1 MGADSVGRRTRPE
14 GLRGWGPVTIG
25 VLLGLPMALVDIG
38 FLLWAGLVSAPGLV
52 WPTLRR
58 ASTSMVFA
66 QACALLWVERR
77 RLVRW
82 CGAEPGRD
90 NDGRRA
96 LRYLAARAPLGLL
109 GGLVVLV
116 GIWYGVSFLLVYIY
130 VPPGSPLEGTR
141 GWAVQANPDDAR
153 SGVYMVA
160 LTALG
165 LIGLYA
171 TALFTFAQASVERWL
186 LRHLLGPS
194 AIEVLQRRVT
204 QLSVSRAEVVKAVND
219 ERRRIERDL
228 HDGIQQRL
236 VALGMLLGRVRRGTD
251 PDKAQD
257 LLRQAHEESQQALT
271 DLREVAWRVYPST
284 LDNLGLADVL
294 AALAERSEVP
304 VELRY
309 RLEER
314 LAAPVEAVV
323 YFVVF
328 EAVTNAVKHSGAS
341 SVEVSVGRVGEQIVV
356 VVRDDGRGGA
366 DPAGRGLSGLAG
378 RVAALDGEFVL
389 SSPEGGPTEL
399 RVMLPCA

>member
-1 MGADSVGRRTRPE
+1 
-14 GLRGWGPVTIG
+14 
-25 VLLGLPMALVDIG
+25 MALVDLV
-38 FLLWAGLVSAPGLV
+38 FLLWAGLMSAPGLI
-52 WPTLRR
+52 WPALRR
-58 ASTSMVFA
+58 SSTGMVRYR
-66 QACALLWVERR
+66 ACALVRWERR

-96 LRYLAARAPLGLL
+96 VRYLAARAPIGLL

-116 GIWYGVSFLLVYIY
+116 GIWYGVSFLLVYLY
-130 VPPGSPLEGTR
+130 VPPGSPLEGTQ
-141 GWAVQANPDDAR
+141 GWAVQADPDDAR
-153 SGVYMVA
+153 TVAYMIA
-160 LTALG
+160 LTGIG

-171 TALFTFAQASVERWL
+171 TALFTFAQVAVERWL
-186 LRHLLGPS
+186 LRQLLGPS
-194 AIEVLQRRVT
+194 AIEVLERRVT
-204 QLSVSRAEVVKAVND
+204 QLSVSRAEMVKAVND

-251 PDKAQD
+251 PDNAQE

-271 DLREVAWRVYPST
+271 DLREVAWRVYPSA
-284 LDNLGLADVL
+284 LDDLGLAEVL

-304 VELRY
+304 VRLRY
-309 RLEER
+309 LLEER
-314 LAAPVEAVV
+314 LVPSVEAVV

-341 SVEVSVGRVGEQIVV
+341 SVGVHVGRVGEEIVV
-356 VVRDDGRGGA
+356 MVRDDGCGGA